1 MNQSIVKLDHSP
13 EFVVRIYF
21 GWFILWFWWIFFVF
35 SISSKHRTLAI
46 IKDGRPIGGICFRMF
61 PSQGF
66 TEIVFCAVTSSEQ
79 VKGYGTHLMNH
90 IKDYHIK
97 HNVLHFLTFADEYAI
112 GKHPACPCILHDSYR
127 LYILILKRFIP
138 TDSFIL
144 RDSNIYK
151 NKRDSNRILLIFL
164 PLFWM

>member
-1 MNQSIVKLDHSP
+1 M
-13 EFVVRIYF
+13 
-21 GWFILWFWWIFFVF
+21 
-35 SISSKHRTLAI
+35 

-112 GKHPACPCILHDSYR
+112 GEL
-127 LYILILKRFIP
+127 
-138 TDSFIL
+138 T
-144 RDSNIYK
+144 SNIIYK
-151 NKRDSNRILLIFL
+151 ITVSPTSVITIF
-164 PLFWM
+164 

>member
-1 MNQSIVKLDHSP
+1 MAL
-13 EFVVRIYF
+13 
-21 GWFILWFWWIFFVF
+21 
-35 SISSKHRTLAI
+35 

-112 GKHPACPCILHDSYR
+112 GKKC
-127 LYILILKRFIP
+127 LYILSVLDFPFFSVSR
-138 TDSFIL
+138 
-144 RDSNIYK
+144 
-151 NKRDSNRILLIFL
+151 
-164 PLFWM
+164 LFQETGVQ

>member
-1 MNQSIVKLDHSP
+1 MVGWVTKCFFASITSNA
-13 EFVVRIYF
+13 ERIHHAVGFRLVSTKFFLEYF
-21 GWFILWFWWIFFVF
+21 KSSKVTNVIQFTC
-35 SISSKHRTLAI
+35 SKHRTLAL

-61 PSQGF
+61 PIQGF

-112 GKHPACPCILHDSYR
+112 GEQTKF
-127 LYILILKRFIP
+127 FI
-138 TDSFIL
+138 F
-144 RDSNIYK
+144 K
-151 NKRDSNRILLIFL
+151 
-164 PLFWM
+164 

>member
-1 MNQSIVKLDHSP
+1 M
-13 EFVVRIYF
+13 Y
-21 GWFILWFWWIFFVF
+21 
-35 SISSKHRTLAI
+35 SKHRTLAL

-61 PSQGF
+61 PIQGF

-112 GKHPACPCILHDSYR
+112 GMFKKMIIY
-127 LYILILKRFIP
+127 
-138 TDSFIL
+138 FIL
-144 RDSNIYK
+144 LFFLLKYK
-151 NKRDSNRILLIFL
+151 
-164 PLFWM
+164 

>member
-1 MNQSIVKLDHSP
+1 
-13 EFVVRIYF
+13 
-21 GWFILWFWWIFFVF
+21 
-35 SISSKHRTLAI
+35 
-46 IKDGRPIGGICFRMF
+46 MF

-112 GKHPACPCILHDSYR
+112 GELNFQGVEASRTGQL
-127 LYILILKRFIP
+127 LIL
-138 TDSFIL
+138 
-144 RDSNIYK
+144 NIFAGYFK
-151 NKRDSNRILLIFL
+151 KQGFSKEIKLPKSVYNGYIKDYEGATLMGCELNPRIIYTEFTAIIRKQKEVLARLQFSE
-164 PLFWM
+164 LFFYLTF